1 MLSEII
7 TVNEMNKLRNQ
18 PVLIPSA
25 KLFGAVLLG
34 TVLWMADAVAANAI
48 EKNNGYDFP
57 NSGIAT
63 VISPTSF
70 ETEVREKKEEQK
82 LNIHEKFDKEKERM
96 MHQLAMANVSDT
108 LNVRSEASE
117 EAPKVGFLYRDC
129 GGTVLEQAD
138 GWTKI
143 QSGALTGWCSSE
155 FLIFGDE
162 AVAMSDDVG
171 RWLVTINSE
180 ALNVRKDPSSESDII
195 GVLAKTDYADFI
207 EIIDE
212 EWISIDYEGEVGYL
226 DTDFINISFNIDAGE
241 TVEQVN
247 ARKKIEEEL
256 RRQAEEE
263 AQKAKAKEAMEK
275 AKKNL
280 GNLTKNRGAVS
291 ADADE
296 LRLLAALIYCEAGN
310 QSYEGMVGVGA
321 VVMNRVKSPAYPNTI
336 YSVIYAS
343 GQFTPAMSGKVA
355 RVYESGPPERCFQA
369 AAASL
374 MGETTV
380 GGATHFRRNNGH
392 AGIVIGAHVF
402 W

>member
-1 MLSEII
+1 M
-7 TVNEMNKLRNQ
+7 VNEMNKLRNQ
-18 PVLIPSA
+18 LILFPVAITM
-25 KLFGAVLLG
+25 GAL
-34 TVLWMADAVAANAI
+34 LWMADSMTAI
-48 EKNNGYDFP
+48 SAEKNGYDFP

-63 VISPTSF
+63 VICPSYVEPSD
-70 ETEVREKKEEQK
+70 EDVREEKKEEK
-82 LNIHEKFDKEKERM
+82 LNINEKFDKEKERM
-96 MHQLAMANVSDT
+96 MNQLVMANVSDT
-108 LNVRSEASE
+108 LNVRSEAKEDAS
-117 EAPKVGFLYRDC
+117 KVGFLYKDC
-129 GGTVLEQAD
+129 GGTIIEQAD

-143 QSGALTGWCSSE
+143 QSGALSGWCSDE

-171 RWLVTINSE
+171 HWLVTIDSE
-180 ALNVRKDPSSESDII
+180 ALNVRKEPDSSSEII

-207 EIIDE
+207 EIINDK
-212 EWISIDYEGEVGYL
+212 WVSVDFEGDVGYL
-226 DTDFINISFNIDAGE
+226 DTDFIDISFNIDTGE
-241 TVEQVN
+241 TIEQVN
-247 ARKKIEEEL
+247 ARRKIEEEL
-256 RRQAEEE
+256 RKQAAEE
-263 AQKAKAKEAMEK
+263 AQKEKAKEAMEK

-280 GNLTKNRGAVS
+280 GNLTQNRGAVS

-310 QSYEGMVGVGA
+310 QSYEGMIGVGA

-355 RVYESGPPERCFQA
+355 RVYESGPPERCYQA